1 VLKTDPSDINYA
13 DEAGWTAL
21 HHAVNEGNL
30 KIVNILIR
38 SNVDVNAVTFDKK
51 TPLHIASGHGYF
63 DISKLL
69 VENGAMIG
77 LLDAEKNNPLHLT
90 AQLGH
95 LELLKFLLDR
105 YPQADS
111 KNIYGKTPIEIASSA
126 KIKILLQEYLTSNS
140 NLYHKVTI
148 HKTNNKSANNL
159 ILNFK
164 SNNRC
169 ESNNFGNVPRM
180 TEHKQKGAHVKY
192 QSEFRVNS
200 SQNSDSSSKFSN
212 TNGSN
217 FGNKINV
224 NINIKDNIIIDSDKS
239 GDNIQNVNNIK
250 AKEALKIISVTDR
263 LFKNEGSSEE
273 NQSNGS
279 EHECKSPLSNS
290 LEAVEKI
297 VPSSFLCHALIGK
310 GSFGEVYLVEKKNTK
325 TFYAMK
331 VLSKDKIMAQNL
343 VRYAMTERNVLSV
356 TNHPFIVKLN
366 YAFQSYDKLFLI
378 LDFCPG
384 GDLAEHLAK
393 EKRYFQNFTE
403 IYRGKGQNLPLR
415 NHTCD

>member
-1 VLKTDPSDINYA
+1 M
-13 DEAGWTAL
+13 
-21 HHAVNEGNL
+21 
-30 KIVNILIR
+30 
-38 SNVDVNAVTFDKK
+38 TFDKK
-51 TPLHIASGHGYF
+51 TPLHISSTHGYF

-77 LLDAEKNNPLHLT
+77 LLDAEKNNPLHIT

-95 LELLKFLLDR
+95 LELLKFLLER

-111 KNIYGKTPIEIASSA
+111 KNIYGKTPIEVATNA
-126 KIKILLQEYLTSNS
+126 KIKIILQEYLTNNS

-164 SNNRC
+164 GNQRC
-169 ESNNFGNVPRM
+169 ESNNFGNFPRT
-180 TEHKQKGAHVKY
+180 TEHKQKATHYKY
-192 QSEFRVNS
+192 QSDYKLNLS
-200 SQNSDSSSKFSN
+200 PDSECSKQFN
-212 TNGSN
+212 RTNGSN

-224 NINIKDNIIIDSDKS
+224 NINIKDNIIFDSEKTGDK
-239 GDNIQNVNNIK
+239 IQNLINQVNNNIRTK
-250 AKEALKIISVTDR
+250 DALKIISVTDKF
-263 LFKNEGSSEE
+263 FKADGSSED
-273 NQSNGS
+273 NSNSS
-279 EHECKSPLSNS
+279 EPETKSPLSNS
-290 LEAVEKI
+290 LEGGEKI
-297 VPSSFLCHALIGK
+297 RPSSFHCHALIGK

-366 YAFQSYDKLFLI
+366 YAFQSYEKLFLI
-378 LDFCPG
+378 LDYCPG

-393 EKRYFQNFTE
+393 EKR
-403 IYRGKGQNLPLR
+403 
-415 NHTCD
+415 